1 MDNKKIDDIDF
12 VIFDLE
18 TTGLQARGGDRIIEI
33 AALHYKNGKTCD
45 SFSSLINP
53 RREISAAAYEV
64 NHISQEMVDAAP
76 PAQEVLPKFLEF
88 IKGAAKQAPC
98 GACLAGY
105 NVGFDIGFLENE
117 LMLLGK
123 GLPAGTAIVDVIS
136 MARSLI
142 PAADRYGLSAVS
154 RYLGVNIPQGL
165 HRALSD
171 VELTKGVFSR
181 LISKLK
187 ARGIDN
193 FFQFYNLFGINLK
206 LTEDINE
213 QRLYSI
219 QRAIDSG
226 VRLNIRYY
234 SSSTGEVTERQVTP
248 GEIRQ
253 EGKFKYLVAYCHL
266 RKDERTFKINAI
278 LNLEII

>member
-1 MDNKKIDDIDF
+1 MNNKKIDDIDF
-12 VIFDLE
+12 VLFDVE
-18 TTGLQARGGDRIIEI
+18 TTGLQALGGDRIIEI
-33 AALHYKNGKTCD
+33 AALHYKNGKTYD

-88 IKGAAKQAPC
+88 IKG
-98 GACLAGY
+98 GCLAGY
-105 NVGFDIGFLENE
+105 NVGFDLGFLENE

-123 GLPAGTAIVDVIS
+123 GLPADTAIVDVIR
-136 MARSLI
+136 MARSLL
-142 PAADRYGLSAVS
+142 PTADRYGLSAVS
-154 RYLGVNIPQGL
+154 RYLGINIPQGL

-171 VELTKGVFSR
+171 VELTKDVFSR

-187 ARGIDN
+187 TRGIDN
-193 FFQFYNLFGINLK
+193 FLQFYNLFGINLK

-219 QRAIDSG
+219 QRAIDSE

-253 EGKFKYLVAYCHL
+253 EGKFKYLVGYCHL

-278 LNLEII
+278 LNLEIV

>member
-12 VIFDLE
+12 VLFDVE

-33 AALHYKNGKTCD
+33 AALHYKNGKTYD

-53 RREISAAAYEV
+53 QREISAAAYEV

-76 PAQEVLPKFLEF
+76 PAPEVLPKFLEF
-88 IKGAAKQAPC
+88 IKG
-98 GACLAGY
+98 GCLTGY
-105 NVGFDIGFLENE
+105 NVGFDVGFLENE

-123 GLPAGTAIVDVIS
+123 GLPADTAIVDVIR
-136 MARSLI
+136 MARSLL
-142 PAADRYGLSAVS
+142 PTADRYGLSAVS
-154 RYLGVNIPQGL
+154 RYLGINIPQGL

-171 VELTKGVFSR
+171 VELTKDVFSR

-193 FFQFYNLFGINLK
+193 FLQFYNLFGINLK
-206 LTEDINE
+206 LTDDINE

-219 QRAIDSG
+219 QRAIDSE

-253 EGKFKYLVAYCHL
+253 EGKFKYLVGYCHL
-266 RKDERTFKINAI
+266 REDERTFKVNAI
-278 LNLEII
+278 LNLEIV